1 MNRRETRRIAVNEIQ
16 TGDAVLPQSII
27 EIAGGVVVRHYP
39 LTEEQPHTEWLGGTV
54 EIRTG
59 SDGRQRVYKNENLI
73 E

>member
-1 MNRRETRRIAVNEIQ
+1 M
-16 TGDAVLPQSII
+16 LPQSII